1 MAELTARP
9 GHLVLDS
16 GGISAIADGNGVAR
30 AALERAR
37 REGWLIVIPAP
48 VLTEVH
54 TGRRDHARIDRVINA
69 VDVLIETTPERA
81 KQAGELRSRSG
92 VLDVVDAIVVAE
104 AVAMPPALVMTSDPD
119 DIRALIE
126 AAGAADR
133 VRVIAV

>member
-1 MAELTARP
+1 VAPLTAGR
-9 GHLVLDS
+9 GRLVLDA

-37 REGWLIVIPAP
+37 REGWLVVIPAP
-48 VLTEVH
+48 VLAEVH
-54 TGRRDHARIDRVINA
+54 TGRRDHARIDLVINV

-81 KQAGELRSRSG
+81 RQAGELRSRSG

-104 AVAMPPALVMTSDPD
+104 AVAARPALIMTSDPD
-119 DIRALIE
+119 DLRALIE

>member
-1 MAELTARP
+1 
-9 GHLVLDS
+9 
-16 GGISAIADGNGVAR
+16 VAR

-37 REGWLIVIPAP
+37 REGWLVVIPAP

-54 TGRRDHARIDRVINA
+54 TGRRDHARIDLVINA
-69 VDVLIETTPERA
+69 VDMLIGTTPERA

-104 AVAMPPALVMTSDPD
+104 AVASPPALIMTSDPD

>member
-1 MAELTARP
+1 MAGLTARP
-9 GHLVLDS
+9 GRLVLDAR
-16 GGISAIADGNGVAR
+16 GISAIAEGNGIAR

-37 REGWLIVIPAP
+37 RQGWLVVIPAP

-69 VDVLIETTPERA
+69 VDMLIETTPGRA
-81 KQAGELRSRSG
+81 RQAGELRSRSG
-92 VLDVVDAIVVAE
+92 VLDVLDAIVAAE
-104 AVAMPPALVMTSDPD
+104 AVASVPALVMTSDPD

-133 VRVIAV
+133 VGIIAV